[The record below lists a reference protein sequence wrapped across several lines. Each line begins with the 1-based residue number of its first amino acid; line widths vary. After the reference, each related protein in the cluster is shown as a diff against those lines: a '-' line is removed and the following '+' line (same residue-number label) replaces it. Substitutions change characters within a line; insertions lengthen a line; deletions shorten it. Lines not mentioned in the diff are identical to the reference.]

1 LGLHSEFLT
10 ILGYIIKSVPTQQT
24 NKKQKLIASPLGIVF
39 DFSVSLN
46 LGIHKDLEV

>member
-1 LGLHSEFLT
+1 
-10 ILGYIIKSVPTQQT
+10 LGYIIKSVPTQQT
-24 NKKQKLIASPLGIVF
+24 NKKQKQKLIASPLGIVF